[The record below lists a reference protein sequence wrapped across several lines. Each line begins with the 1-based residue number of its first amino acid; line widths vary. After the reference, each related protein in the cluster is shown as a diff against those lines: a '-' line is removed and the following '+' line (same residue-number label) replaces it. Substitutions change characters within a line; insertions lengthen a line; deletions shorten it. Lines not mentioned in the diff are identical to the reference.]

1 MPSLQLPVVCAAAQ
15 DVASLPPSLQ
25 KIVGAFQ
32 MVPDPMARYKQLLF
46 FATKL
51 APLPPEDHIPE
62 VS

>member
-1 MPSLQLPVVCAAAQ
+1 MVCAAAQ